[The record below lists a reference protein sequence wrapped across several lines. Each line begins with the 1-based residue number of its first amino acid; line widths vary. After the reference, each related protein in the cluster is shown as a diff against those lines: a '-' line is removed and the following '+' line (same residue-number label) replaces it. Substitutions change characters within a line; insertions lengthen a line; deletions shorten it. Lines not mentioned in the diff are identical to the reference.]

1 MVDCNRFFICTPSL
15 KKILHSCSLKSFNWK
30 ISSCILK
37 SAQEVVVKIF
47 QWANNTA
54 CGFCYYDNKILT
66 NSIAD
71 WFRHCFF
78 YLRVFSYNLCDREQG
93 EQGEVWDRWEGDD
106 NTVNVIASL
115 KSCCYKVSSW
125 FLAFEQLLHM
135 SGGERL
141 QSTESNPQNSDASVF
156 VELCHFP
163 NQLCDLLPVKGCSPK
178 VHIFHLSGCMLP
190 PVH

>member
-1 MVDCNRFFICTPSL
+1 MIPPKQRDIVLKQISVVDCNRFFICTPSL

-71 WFRHCFF
+71 WLRRCFF
-78 YLRVFSYNLCDREQG
+78 IYVFFLTTC
-93 EQGEVWDRWEGDD
+93 V
-106 NTVNVIASL
+106 TVS
-115 KSCCYKVSSW
+115 KVSKVRCDTGGKETTIRWMLLHHSKAAAAIRSRPGSW
-125 FLAFEQLLHM
+125 PSNSSSICRVGNVSKAQKPTEQLCICLCWVVPLSKSTM
-135 SGGERL
+135 WPAARKGL
-141 QSTESNPQNSDASVF
+141 QP
-156 VELCHFP
+156 
-163 NQLCDLLPVKGCSPK
+163 
-178 VHIFHLSGCMLP
+178 
-190 PVH
+190 